1 MVLDKTNGH
10 SFMEASMRLEKVTV
24 IGGQSVSSE
33 VEGTWK
39 LGLDSRL
46 SVKDR
51 SSIANLT
58 AVSVY
63 RIVTV
68 EVSD

>member
-1 MVLDKTNGH
+1 
-10 SFMEASMRLEKVTV
+10 MRLEKVTV